1 MSDQERGDLVSSE
14 KDWTYIFIMALQ
26 GDSFP
31 FILTSTNFLID
42 QYVYKALLV
51 YFWLYPTLF
60 KM

>member
-1 MSDQERGDLVSSE
+1 MSDQERRELVSSE
-14 KDWTYIFIMALQ
+14 KDWTKVYISTLQ

-31 FILTSTNFLID
+31 FIVTSTNFLID